1 MMLAFLAT
9 PIGRWVGSIVGGA
22 LLIVA
27 LVAGFRLWLHGH
39 DKAILSGYV
48 AKSEKDASDAL
59 VKKLQHDL
67 LLGQQIREQADKASE
82 QLDIEAQKRRDADEK
97 AIADNKGG
105 ASRVTRDDLD
115 RVDRVRNAR

>member
-1 MMLAFLAT
+1 MLVFLAT
-9 PIGRWVGSIVGGA
+9 PIGKWVGSIIGAA
-22 LLIVA
+22 LLGLAVA
-27 LVAGFRLWLHGH
+27 AGFRLWLHEH
-39 DKAILSGYV
+39 DKAVLSGYV
-48 AKSEKDASDAL
+48 LESEKAASDAL

-115 RVDRVRNAR
+115 RIERVRKSR

>member
-1 MMLAFLAT
+1 MFAFLAT
-9 PIGRWVGSIVGGA
+9 PIGRWVSSIIGA
-22 LLIVA
+22 VLLGLAVA
-27 LVAGFRLWLHGH
+27 AAFRLWLHEH

-48 AKSEKDASDAL
+48 LQSEKDASDAL

-115 RVDRVRNAR
+115 RVERVRKSR